1 MRKKFANSRPLG
13 REFVMFLRFFFL
25 ALGHFFPQLVRN
37 IMVTDYFF
45 VYSDFFLMKMNSILN
60 KFTNAY
66 KATEEQR
73 GHASM
78 AKYFVGGFE
87 GTL

>member
-1 MRKKFANSRPLG
+1 MRKFFANSRPLG
-13 REFVMFLRFFFL
+13 REFVMFSRFFCL
-25 ALGHFFPQLVRN
+25 TQEQCFPQLVRN

-73 GHASM
+73 GSCIYG
-78 AKYFVGGFE
+78 KIFCGGI
-87 GTL
+87 

>member
-1 MRKKFANSRPLG
+1 
-13 REFVMFLRFFFL
+13 
-25 ALGHFFPQLVRN
+25 
-37 IMVTDYFF
+37 MVTDYFF